1 MADYLIHVQEE
12 LRNEAVVELGAGT
25 GLASIV
31 ASFFAKNVVC
41 TGKRE
46 RERESIHYSGKY
58 LPHFDFA
65 LSALFSAGEFKIGQ
79 IQNSQIIHL

>member
-46 RERESIHYSGKY
+46 RESTGTLFREI
-58 LPHFDFA
+58 FA
-65 LSALFSAGEFKIGQ
+65 PF
-79 IQNSQIIHL
+79 

>member
-41 TGKRE
+41 TGIRE
-46 RERESIHYSGKY
+46 REREYRYIIQGNICPILI
-58 LPHFDFA
+58 LPF
-65 LSALFSAGEFKIGQ
+65 SPLFLAGEFKTG
-79 IQNSQIIHL
+79 